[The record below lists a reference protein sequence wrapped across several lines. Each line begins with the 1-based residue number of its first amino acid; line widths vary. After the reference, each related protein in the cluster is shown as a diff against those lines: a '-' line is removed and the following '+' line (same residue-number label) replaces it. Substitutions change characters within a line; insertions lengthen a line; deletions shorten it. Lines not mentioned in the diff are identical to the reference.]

1 MFKLLATISLFT
13 SPLAANAYPNS
24 CADPVLVGNTTIQ
37 VKDAQ
42 VLMSSFSC
50 PSENS
55 PADKPAARAPRN
67 VCGEPCT
74 LVSCDNITGSPSPGS
89 GSDCAI
95 IADAMEILS
104 AELGPTYLLNATNG
118 YFKQLVFGSC
128 FTFIGVSAQ
137 EDTEACWSDWSAII
151 KQLLNTCPTQSSG
164 ACTSIPPD
172 LTFADFSM
180 QIRRS

>member
-1 MFKLLATISLFT
+1 MFKLLATMFLLT
-13 SPLAANAYPNS
+13 STLAANTYPNP
-24 CADPVLVGNTTIQ
+24 CADAGLVSNLTIQ
-37 VKDAQ
+37 VRDAQ
-42 VLMSSFSC
+42 VLMSSLSC
-50 PSENS
+50 PSQEL
-55 PADKPAARAPRN
+55 PAHKLAARAPRN

-89 GSDCAI
+89 GNDCAI

-128 FTFIGVSAQ
+128 LTFVGVSAQ
-137 EDTEACWSDWSAII
+137 EDTEACWSDWSAIVR
-151 KQLLNTCPTQSSG
+151 QLLNTCPTQSSG
-164 ACTSIPPD
+164 ACTSIPPG